1 MLSEKM
7 TSAERATLMGLV
19 RVTLRT
25 EESARLRY
33 LKEAEVM
40 SVLSQGAHGYQEV
53 AGSEEVNSPAEIKK
67 VDWGHKMVYKRNAT
81 PRESSSSARH
91 RQHQR
96 GV

>member
-1 MLSEKM
+1 M

-19 RVTLRT
+19 HVTLRT

-40 SVLSQGAHGYQEV
+40 GVLNQGAHSYKEV
-53 AGSEEVNSPAEIKK
+53 LVPEEAMSLSEIRQF
-67 VDWGHKMVYKRNAT
+67 DWQPKTISKRNGT
-81 PRESSSSARH
+81 RRESSSSGRH

-96 GV
+96 GA